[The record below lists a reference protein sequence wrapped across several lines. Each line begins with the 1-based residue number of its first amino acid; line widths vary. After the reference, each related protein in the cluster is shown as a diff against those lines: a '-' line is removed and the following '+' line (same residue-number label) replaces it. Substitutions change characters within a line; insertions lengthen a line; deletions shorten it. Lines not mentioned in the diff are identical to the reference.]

1 MRQLKITKQITD
13 RNDDALCLY
22 LQEISKIK
30 LLTTEEEVELA
41 RRIDVGD
48 RRALEELIKG
58 NLRFVVSVANQ
69 YKNKGL
75 SLSDL
80 INEGNLGLIYAAER
94 FDITRG
100 FKFIT
105 YAVWWIRQSIT
116 QAIELQSR
124 TVRLPLNKIVLRN
137 KIKKAFNQLS
147 HKFLRDPTISELSDF
162 LDLKYE
168 IVEEAINVLNI
179 HVSMDAP
186 FGDEKEN
193 NLCNSILNE
202 NSPNP
207 EAGLIRESLKNDIER
222 SFTNLSSRDA
232 EILRHFYGLNG
243 YEAQSFENIGNEF
256 GLSAERVRQIKE
268 QSIEKLKIRQHSNQ
282 LLKEYISS

>member
-13 RNDDALCLY
+13 RNDIALELY

-41 RRIDVGD
+41 RRTKEGD
-48 RRALEELIKG
+48 REALKKLVRG

-80 INEGNLGLIYAAER
+80 INEGNLGLINAAER
-94 FDITRG
+94 FDITKG

-116 QAIELQSR
+116 QAIEVQSR

-137 KIKKAFNQLS
+137 KIKNAFNQLS
-147 HKFLRDPTISELSDF
+147 HKFLREPTISELSDF
-162 LDLKYE
+162 LELNYE
-168 IVEEAINVLNI
+168 TVEEAVNVLNI

-186 FGDEKEN
+186 FDDEGEN
-193 NLCNSILNE
+193 NMYNSMLNE
-202 NSPNP
+202 DSPNP
-207 EAGLIRESLKNDIER
+207 EAGLIRESLQNDIER
-222 SFTNLSSRDA
+222 SFSNLSSREA
-232 EILRHFYGLNG
+232 NILRYYYGLNG
-243 YEAQSFENIGNEF
+243 YEAHSFESIGKEF

-268 QSIEKLKIRQHSNQ
+268 QSIEKLKIRQHSNK
-282 LLKEYISS
+282 LLKEYVSY

>member
-1 MRQLKITKQITD
+1 MRQLIITKQITD
-13 RNDDALCLY
+13 RNDAALGLY

-30 LLTTEEEVELA
+30 LLTTEEEGELA
-41 RRIDVGD
+41 RRIDEGD
-48 RRALEELIKG
+48 RGALEKLVKS

-116 QAIELQSR
+116 QAIEVQSR
-124 TVRLPLNKIVLRN
+124 IVRLPLNKIVLRN
-137 KIKKAFNQLS
+137 KIKKAINQLS
-147 HKFLRDPTISELSDF
+147 HEFLREPTIGELSDF
-162 LDLKYE
+162 LELNYE
-168 IVEEAINVLNI
+168 IVEEAVNVLNI

-186 FGDEKEN
+186 IGDAKEN
-193 NLCNSILNE
+193 NMCNSILNE
-202 NSPNP
+202 DSPNP
-207 EAGLIRESLKNDIER
+207 ESRLIRESLKNDIER
-222 SFTNLSSRDA
+222 SFSKLSSRDA
-232 EILRHFYGLNG
+232 DILRYFYGLNG
-243 YEAQSFENIGNEF
+243 YEAQSLESIGNEF
-256 GLSAERVRQIKE
+256 GLSTERVRQIKE
-268 QSIEKLKIRQHSNQ
+268 QSIEKLKIRQHSTR
-282 LLKEYISS
+282 LLKEYISY

>member
-1 MRQLKITKQITD
+1 
-13 RNDDALCLY
+13 
-22 LQEISKIK
+22 
-30 LLTTEEEVELA
+30 
-41 RRIDVGD
+41 
-48 RRALEELIKG
+48 
-58 NLRFVVSVANQ
+58 
-69 YKNKGL
+69 
-75 SLSDL
+75 
-80 INEGNLGLIYAAER
+80 
-94 FDITRG
+94 
-100 FKFIT
+100 
-105 YAVWWIRQSIT
+105 
-116 QAIELQSR
+116 
-124 TVRLPLNKIVLRN
+124 
-137 KIKKAFNQLS
+137 
-147 HKFLRDPTISELSDF
+147 
-162 LDLKYE
+162 
-168 IVEEAINVLNI
+168 
-179 HVSMDAP
+179 MDAP